1 MSRPQRVSAHEM
13 EMPVS
18 RPQRIS
24 LQEMEMPRSRPQR
37 TSAHEMEVPISRVG
51 GRYYH
56 EPMHLDD
63 FPVSHTLP
71 RSKTASHIPY
81 TSVSSR
87 SHDLPSREIAKT
99 QYSRRAMADNSAIV
113 SRSQRLHEKANKYIR
128 SQISKNDPNP
138 YIRELADSDDD
149 DFHLPT
155 PSSTAHRTPITTS
168 SYHPVSTYGTSGSAA
183 MSRISTKAIT
193 QPSRMNHYTRKDVP
207 SSSAGSSSY
216 RRGGESSNRR
226 DNCAIS

>member
-1 MSRPQRVSAHEM
+1 
-13 EMPVS
+13 MPV
-18 RPQRIS
+18 
-24 LQEMEMPRSRPQR
+24 SRPQR

-56 EPMHLDD
+56 EPMHLEDY
-63 FPVSHTLP
+63 PVSHTLP
-71 RSKTASHIPY
+71 RSKTATHIPY
-81 TSVSSR
+81 SSVSSR
-87 SHDLPSREIAKT
+87 SHDLPSREITKT
-99 QYSRRAMADNSAIV
+99 QYSRRAKVDNSAIV

-138 YIRELADSDDD
+138 YIRELADTDDE
-149 DFHLPT
+149 DFHLPV

-168 SYHPVSTYGTSGSAA
+168 SSYHHPMTSYGSSGSAA
-183 MSRISTKAIT
+183 MSRITTKAIT
-193 QPSRMNHYTRKDVP
+193 QPSRMTHYARKDAP
-207 SSSAGSSSY
+207 SSVGASSY